1 MDTERKN
8 VPVREVKGRRYFAGH
23 GGSLMKGKLLMIGK
37 FLLVLI
43 VLAVASISP
52 SEPDVNATD
61 IEENGKISGATYK
74 PLVFSYDLMENE
86 WEDYTLTAYCS
97 CEKCCGKSDGI
108 TASGT
113 IATPGRTVAVDTTN
127 IPYGTTVEIDGF
139 GTYVAED
146 CGGAIKGNRIDI
158 FFADHEQAM
167 NFGVQRARVR
177 IVKGDND

>member
-1 MDTERKN
+1 
-8 VPVREVKGRRYFAGH
+8 
-23 GGSLMKGKLLMIGK
+23 MKGKLLLFGK
-37 FLLVLI
+37 FLLVLV
-43 VLAVASISP
+43 VLAVVSISP
-52 SEPDVNATD
+52 SEPDFTSVKNSTLVNATE
-61 IEENGKISGATYK
+61 IEENEKISGATYK
-74 PLVFSYDLMENE
+74 PLVFSYDRVKNE
-86 WEDYTLTAYCS
+86 WQNYTLTAYCS

-127 IPYGTTVEIDGF
+127 IPYGTSVEIDGF

-146 CGGAIKGNRIDI
+146 CGGAIKGSRIDI

>member
-1 MDTERKN
+1 MKER
-8 VPVREVKGRRYFAGH
+8 
-23 GGSLMKGKLLMIGK
+23 LLMIGK
-37 FLLVLI
+37 FLLVLFI
-43 VLAVASISP
+43 LAVASISP
-52 SEPDVNATD
+52 SEPDFTSVKNSTLVNAKE
-61 IEENGKISGATYK
+61 ISESNKISGATHK
-74 PLVFSYDLMENE
+74 PLVFSYDRMENE
-86 WEDYTLTAYCS
+86 WEDYILTAYCS

-146 CGGAIKGNRIDI
+146 CGGSIKGNRIDI

>member
-1 MDTERKN
+1 
-8 VPVREVKGRRYFAGH
+8 
-23 GGSLMKGKLLMIGK
+23 MKGKLLIIGK
-37 FLLVLI
+37 FLLVLVI
-43 VLAVASISP
+43 LAVVSISP
-52 SEPDVNATD
+52 SETDFTIVKNSTLVNATE
-61 IEENGKISGATYK
+61 IEESGKVSGATYK
-74 PLVFSYDLMENE
+74 PLVFSYDLVEDE

-146 CGGAIKGNRIDI
+146 CGCAIKGNRIDI

>member
-1 MDTERKN
+1 MRD
-8 VPVREVKGRRYFAGH
+8 
-23 GGSLMKGKLLMIGK
+23 KLLMIGK
-37 FLLVLI
+37 FLWVLI

-52 SEPDVNATD
+52 SEPDVNATE
-61 IEENGKISGATYK
+61 IEESGKISGVTHK
-74 PLVFSYDLMENE
+74 PLVFSYDRVEDE
-86 WEDYTLTAYCS
+86 WQDYTLTAYCS

-113 IATPGRTVAVDTTN
+113 IAIPGRTVAVDN
-127 IPYGTTVEIDGF
+127 SKIPYGTTVEIDGF

-167 NFGVQRARVR
+167 NFGVKKTRVR

>member
-1 MDTERKN
+1 MRD
-8 VPVREVKGRRYFAGH
+8 
-23 GGSLMKGKLLMIGK
+23 KLLTIGK

-52 SEPDVNATD
+52 SEPDFVSVKSSTVVNATE
-61 IEENGKISGATYK
+61 IGENGKIFGATYK
-74 PLVFSYDLMENE
+74 PLVFSYDRVEE
-86 WEDYTLTAYCS
+86 KWQDYTLTAYCS

-167 NFGVQRARVR
+167 NFGVQKARVR
-177 IVKGDND
+177 IVKGDNN